1 MLRNNLLAAAVLS
14 AFASPMVSAADE
26 AKPAGPAIPTLS
38 QILESSGIT
47 MNGYIDATYSHAS
60 KEPTDRAFDTN
71 KNSFTANQV
80 GLTIAK
86 QPKEGFGGLVNVIAG
101 HDAKALNASDG
112 NSNDST
118 FNLTQAFIQYATGNF
133 VVMGGKLLTLQGTE
147 VINPTQDVNISRSLL
162 FFGEPVTHT
171 GVRGTY
177 TVNDM
182 VSLTAGLNNGISS
195 SASDNNSMKTIEL
208 GATFTPI
215 KPLSISISDLNG
227 KEGPTGTEDTRNSFN
242 AVVTYTPIDPLTLG
256 AEYLRVSQK
265 VPGSDTLKYS
275 GIAGY
280 ASYMFLPKLRG
291 TVRAEWVKDSDGLFL
306 AGPTDNKI
314 KELTLTLS
322 YLATDNFELRGEV
335 RGDRSDKEFFV
346 DSSGGSPSKSLTTF
360 AVEGIYKF

>member
-38 QILESSGIT
+38 QIMESSGIT
-47 MNGYIDATYSHAS
+47 MSGYIDATYSRAN
-60 KEPTDRAFDTN
+60 KEPTDRAFDN
-71 KNSFTANQV
+71 NQNSFALNQV

-101 HDAKALNASDG
+101 RDAKAINASDG
-112 NSNDST
+112 NSDST

-171 GVRGTY
+171 GIRGTY

-182 VSLTAGLNNGISS
+182 VNLTAGLNNGISS
-195 SASDNNSMKTIEL
+195 SGNDNNTMKTIEL

-215 KPLSISISDLNG
+215 KPLSISVSDLDG
-227 KEGPTGTEDTRNSFN
+227 KEGPTGFEGKHNSFN
-242 AVVTYTPIDPLTLG
+242 AVLTYTPIDPLTLG
-256 AEYLRVSQK
+256 AEYLRVTQK
-265 VPGSDTLKYS
+265 VPGADTLKYS

-306 AGPTDNKI
+306 AGPTDNKV
-314 KELTLTLS
+314 KELTLTVS
-322 YLATDNFELRGEV
+322 YLATDSFELRGEV
-335 RGDRSDKEFFV
+335 RGDRTDKEFFV
-346 DSSGGSPSKSLTTF
+346 DSSGGGLSKSLTTF

>member
-1 MLRNNLLAAAVLS
+1 MLRNKILAAAVVS

-47 MNGYIDATYSHAS
+47 MNGYIDATYSHAN
-60 KEPTDRAFDTN
+60 KEPIDRAFDN
-71 KNSFTANQV
+71 KKNSFLLNQV

-86 QPKEGFGGLVNVIAG
+86 QPKEGFGGLVNVVAG
-101 HDAKALNASDG
+101 QDAKIINAADG
-112 NSNDST
+112 NGDST
-118 FNLTQAFIQYATGNF
+118 FNLTQAFIQYATGDF
-133 VVMGGKLLTLQGTE
+133 VIMGGKMLTLQGTE

-177 TVNDM
+177 TVNEM

-195 SASDNNSMKTIEL
+195 SASDNNTMKTIEL

-215 KPLSISISDLNG
+215 KPLVISVSDLNG

-242 AVVTYTPIDPLTLG
+242 AIVSYTPIDPLTLG

-265 VPGSDTLKYS
+265 VPGAETQKYS

-280 ASYMFLPKLRG
+280 ASYMFMPKLRG
-291 TVRAEWVKDSDGLFL
+291 TVRAEWVKDNDGIFL
-306 AGPTDNKI
+306 NQGVTDNKI

-322 YLATDNFELRGEV
+322 YLATDSFELRGEV
-335 RGDRSDKEFFV
+335 RGDRSDKEVFT
-346 DSSGGSPSKSLTTF
+346 DSSGGSLSKSLTTF

>member
-60 KEPTDRAFDTN
+60 KEPTDRAFDNN

-101 HDAKALNASDG
+101 HDAKAINASDG
-112 NSNDST
+112 NGDST

>member
-47 MNGYIDATYSHAS
+47 MNGYIDGSYTHAS
-60 KEPTDRAFDTN
+60 KEPSDRAFDNN
-71 KNSFTANQV
+71 KNSFLLNQV

-101 HDAKALNASDG
+101 QDAKIINASDG
-112 NSNDST
+112 NGDST

-133 VVMGGKLLTLQGTE
+133 VIMGGKLLTLQGTE

-182 VSLTAGLNNGISS
+182 VSLTAGLNNGISN

-227 KEGPTGTEDTRNSFN
+227 KEGPTGSEDKHNSFN
-242 AVVTYTPIDPLTLG
+242 AIVSYTIMDPLTVG

-265 VPGSDTLKYS
+265 IPGADTAKYS
-275 GIAGY
+275 GVAGY
-280 ASYMFLPKLRG
+280 VSYMITPKFRG
-291 TVRAEWVKDSDGLFL
+291 SARAEWLKDSDGLL
-306 AGPTDNKI
+306 LGTTDNKV

-335 RGDRSDKEFFV
+335 RGDRADKEFFV
-346 DSSGGSPSKSLTTF
+346 DSGGGSPSKSLTTF